1 MKSYAIHVSFLQ
13 CVTSIQH
20 LVTSN
25 YGLKTTNVKLFFM
38 EWYLVS
44 NIDTIDSPALLVYK
58 QRVQYNIQQAVGMI
72 KHLDKLRPHV
82 KTNKIAEV
90 CQLMMDAGIYKF
102 KCATI
107 AEAEMLGLLGAEDVL
122 LAYQPVGPKIGR
134 LASLFKKY
142 PNTHFACLVDNL
154 PNAQSIAAVFAA
166 QGLTADVYID
176 VNTGMDRSGIK
187 PAGAFELVGHLQEIT
202 GIQLVG
208 LHGYDGHI
216 RDSNVTDRQQ
226 KSDTAF
232 GRLDDLQQQIAIAY
246 DKQLT
251 LVTAGSITF
260 PTHLQRQNIECSPG
274 TFVFWDWGYKHLAAD
289 EPFELAALVITRIIS
304 IIDEKTICTDLG
316 HKSVAAENPMPRVH
330 FLNAPDATPIAQSE
344 EHLVA
349 KVPDS
354 SIYKVGDVLY
364 GAPIHICPTVALYE
378 RAMVIYGSEAVGE
391 WKVVARDRKITV

>member
-1 MKSYAIHVSFLQ
+1 
-13 CVTSIQH
+13 
-20 LVTSN
+20 
-25 YGLKTTNVKLFFM
+25 M
-38 EWYLVS
+38 EWYSVS
-44 NIDTIDSPALLVYK
+44 NINTIDSPALLVYK

-72 KHLDKLRPHV
+72 KHIDHLRPHV

-107 AEAEMLGLLGAEDVL
+107 AEAEMLGEIGAEDVL
-122 LAYQPVGPKIGR
+122 LAYQPVGPKINR
-134 LASLFKKY
+134 LASLVKKY

-154 PNAQSIAAVFAA
+154 PNAQNIAEVFAA

-187 PAGAFELVGHLQEIT
+187 PAGAFELVGNLQKLF
-202 GIQLVG
+202 GVRLVG

-216 RDSNVTDRQQ
+216 RDSHVGDRQH

-232 GRLDDLQQQIAIAY
+232 GRLEALQQQIAIAY

-251 LVTAGSITF
+251 LVTSGSITF
-260 PTHLQRQNIECSPG
+260 PTHVQRQNIECSPG
-274 TFVFWDWGYKHLAAD
+274 TFVFWDWGYKNLASD

-330 FLNAPDATPIAQSE
+330 FLNAPDATPISQSE

-364 GAPIHICPTVALYE
+364 GAPVHICPTVALYE
-378 RAMVIYGSEAVGE
+378 RAIVIDNNEAVGE
-391 WKVVARDRKITV
+391 WKVVARDRKITI